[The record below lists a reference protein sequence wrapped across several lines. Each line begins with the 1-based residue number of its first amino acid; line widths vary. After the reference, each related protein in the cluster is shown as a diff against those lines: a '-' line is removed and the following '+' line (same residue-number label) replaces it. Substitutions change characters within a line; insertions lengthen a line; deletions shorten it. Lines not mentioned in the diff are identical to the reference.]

1 MEYGTSVESPE
12 VAELENTQSEEMT
25 EVADPSEG
33 IADEQYDYTED
44 TENNEPEEG
53 EEDAD
58 EQGKTKADSAFAE
71 QRRRIAELEA
81 QLAEKELAEEQRVA
95 NEERE
100 EEKIEQINNA
110 IEFAREQGFTDEEI
124 DDLIAEIQEEQKHED
139 TIAELEAKNKELQDR
154 LLMFEVEQ
162 QAESDL
168 NAIQRIDPNIKD
180 LDDLGEDFMRLRASG
195 IAPERAF
202 FMCRTADERTR
213 PQGAVPAGK
222 LNRAKTEAEYYT
234 SEELDNLPKDEI
246 RANWEKVQRSMDR
259 LSKER

>member
-44 TENNEPEEG
+44 TENNDTEEV

-58 EQGKTKADSAFAE
+58 EQGKTKADTAFAE

-81 QLAEKELAEEQRVA
+81 QLAERELAEEQRVA
-95 NEERE
+95 NAERE
-100 EEKIEQINNA
+100 AEKDEQIGNA

-124 DDLIAEIQEEQKHED
+124 EDLIAEIENDQQTED
-139 TIAELEAKNKELQDR
+139 RILELEAQNQELQDR
-154 LLMFEVEQ
+154 LLMYEIEQ
-162 QAESDL
+162 QVESDL
-168 NAIQRIDPNIKD
+168 NAIQKIDPSIKD
-180 LDDLGEDFMRLRASG
+180 LDELGEEFVQLRASG

-202 FMCRTADERTR
+202 FMLRTADERTK

-234 SEELDNLPKDEI
+234 SEELDNLSKEEI